1 LTAAQAT
8 AELPA
13 LGEGTFLGHPKGLA
27 YLAFT
32 EMWERFSYYGMTA
45 LLALYMT
52 KQLLLPGHAD
62 HVLGLAGLRHLFEL
76 RAPMSDAAFAS
87 VIFGWY
93 SGLVYFTP
101 VLGGIIADRWLGT
114 KATVVLGAM
123 LMSAGHLAMS
133 LDQSFLVALLLL
145 IAGSGCLKG
154 NISAQVGQLYPADDE
169 TRRTGGFTI
178 FSAAINIGAVIGPLG
193 CGGVA
198 AVYGWHA
205 GFALAAALMVLALI
219 IYLVGQPH
227 LPGKLPVKT
236 ESGAALP
243 PLTVPERRRTALLII
258 VIALTIFPQIAY
270 PMIWNIGLV
279 WIDANVSLASP
290 FGIVPASW
298 FNSIDSFASIAIVP
312 PLVALW
318 AWQARRGKEPTDVT
332 KIGIGSALTGISAL
346 FLAVGSALPGPD
358 GRVSVIWPILCFV
371 GMGIAFIWYWPV
383 LLALI
388 SRAAPAKINSTLMG
402 GSFMSLFAGSVIMG
416 WVGSFY
422 DQMSGVAFWTLD
434 AAIAFVGAILV
445 LLFGR
450 SLSRALEPPAQALS

>member
-8 AELPA
+8 ADFPITS
-13 LGEGTFLGHPKGLA
+13 EGGFLGHPKGLA

-45 LLALYMT
+45 LLVLYMT
-52 KQLLLPGHAD
+52 KQLLLPGHSE
-62 HVLGLAGLRHLFEL
+62 HVLGLGGLRHLFEL

-114 KATVVLGAM
+114 KATVVLGAL

-133 LDQSFLVALLLL
+133 IDQSFLVALLLL
-145 IAGSGCLKG
+145 IVGSGCLKG
-154 NISAQVGQLYPADDE
+154 NISAQVGQLYPRDDE

-178 FSAAINIGAVIGPLG
+178 FSAAINVGAVLGPLG

-205 GFALAAALMVLALI
+205 GFALAGALMILALL
-219 IYLVGQPH
+219 IYLAGQAS
-227 LPGKLPVKT
+227 LPGKVSTKST
-236 ESGAALP
+236 SGEALP
-243 PLTVPERRRTALLII
+243 PLTTAERRRTALLIL

-270 PMIWNIGLV
+270 PMIWNIGLM

-290 FGIVPASW
+290 FGTVPAAW

-318 AWQARRGKEPTDVT
+318 AWQAHRGREPSDLT
-332 KIGIGSALTGISAL
+332 KIGIGSALTGVSAL
-346 FLAVGSALPGPD
+346 FLATGSLLPGAD
-358 GRVSVIWPILCFV
+358 GKVSVMWPILCFV

-388 SRAAPAKINSTLMG
+388 SRAAPPKINSTMMG
-402 GSFMSLFAGSVIMG
+402 GSFMALFLGSVIMG

-422 DQMSGVAFWTLD
+422 DQMSPVAFWTLD
-434 AAIAFVGAILV
+434 AAIGFAGGILV
-445 LLFGR
+445 LVFGR
-450 SLSRALEPPAQALS
+450 SLTRALEPTSEA